1 LTFKNQKM
9 ADAKYIV
16 DGNEVKGE
24 KGFSS
29 VEWIDDTYFT
39 IQFMGKKFHG
49 GVIEA
54 ATEDQKMTI
63 KVNQRTFEVKKERP
77 IDELIHKMGLDKK
90 KVRKLHQLKSP
101 MPGRILKFSIEVG
114 DEVTLGTPLLTLEA
128 MKMENVIK
136 AEGEGKVKAIVKDK
150 ETVVEKGELIIEFE

>member
-1 LTFKNQKM
+1 M
-9 ADAKYIV
+9 AEAKFIV

-29 VEWIDDTYFT
+29 IEWIDNTYFT
-39 IQFMGKKFHG
+39 IHFMGKKFHG
-49 GVIEA
+49 EIIEA
-54 ATEDQKMTI
+54 ATEDQRMTI
-63 KVNQRTFEVKKERP
+63 KVNQRTFEVKKERA

-101 MPGRILKFSIEVG
+101 MPGRILSFAVKVG
-114 DEVTLGTPLLTLEA
+114 DEVILGTPLLTLEA

-136 AEGEGKVKAIVKDK
+136 AEGEGIVKSIIKEK

>member
-1 LTFKNQKM
+1 M
-9 ADAKYIV
+9 AESKFLV

-29 VEWIDDTYFT
+29 IEWIDDTYFT
-39 IQFMGKKFHG
+39 IHFMGKLFHG
-49 GVIEA
+49 EIVES

-63 KVNQRTFEVKKERP
+63 KVNQRTFEVKKERA
-77 IDELIHKMGLDKK
+77 IDDLIRQMGLDKK

-101 MPGRILKFSIEVG
+101 MPGRILSFAVAVG
-114 DEVTLGTPLLTLEA
+114 DEVTLGSPLLTLEA

-136 AEGEGKVKAIVKDK
+136 AEGEGKVKSISKSK

>member
-1 LTFKNQKM
+1 MTE
-9 ADAKYIV
+9 AKYIV

-39 IQFMGKKFHG
+39 IHFMGKKFHG
-49 GVIEA
+49 EIVEA

-63 KVNQRTFEVKKERP
+63 KVNHRTFEVKKERP

-90 KVRKLHQLKSP
+90 KIRKLHQLKSP
-101 MPGRILKFSIEVG
+101 MPGRILNFSVNVG
-114 DEVTLGTPLLTLEA
+114 DQVSIGTPLLTLEA

-136 AEGEGKVKAIVKDK
+136 AEGEGIVKAIVKNK

>member
-1 LTFKNQKM
+1 M
-9 ADAKYIV
+9 ADSKFIV

-29 VEWIDDTYFT
+29 IEWVDNTYFT
-39 IQFMGKKFHG
+39 IHFMGKKFHG
-49 GVIEA
+49 EIIEA
-54 ATEDQKMTI
+54 ATEDQRMTI
-63 KVNQRTFEVKKERP
+63 KVNQRTFEVKKERA
-77 IDELIHKMGLDKK
+77 IDDLIRQMGLDKK

-101 MPGRILKFSIEVG
+101 MPGRILSFAVEVG
-114 DEVTLGTPLLTLEA
+114 DVVALGSPLLTLEA

-136 AEGEGKVKAIVKDK
+136 AEGEGKVKSITKAK

>member
-1 LTFKNQKM
+1 MTESKF
-9 ADAKYIV
+9 IV

-29 VEWIDDTYFT
+29 IEWIDNTYFS
-39 IQFMGKKFHG
+39 IPFLGKKFHG
-49 GVIEA
+49 EIIEA

-63 KVNQRTFEVKKERP
+63 KLNQRTFEVKKERAF
-77 IDELIHKMGLDKK
+77 DELIRQMGLDKK

-101 MPGRILKFSIEVG
+101 MPGRILNFAVEIE
-114 DEVTLGTPLLTLEA
+114 DEVTLGSPLLTLEA

-136 AEGEGKVKAIVKDK
+136 AEGEGKVKAINKAE
-150 ETVVEKGELIIEFE
+150 ETVVEKRELLIDFE

>member
-1 LTFKNQKM
+1 M
-9 ADAKYIV
+9 AETKFIV

-29 VEWIDDTYFT
+29 IEWIDDTYFT
-39 IQFMGKKFHG
+39 IHFMGKKFHG
-49 GVIEA
+49 EIIEA

-63 KVNQRTFEVKKERP
+63 KVNQRTFEVKKERA
-77 IDELIHKMGLDKK
+77 IDELIRQMGLDKK

-101 MPGRILKFSIEVG
+101 MPGRILSFAVEIG
-114 DEVTLGTPLLTLEA
+114 DQVSLGTPLLTLEA

-136 AEGEGKVKAIVKDK
+136 AEGEGIVKSIAKAK

>member
-1 LTFKNQKM
+1 MTE
-9 ADAKYIV
+9 AKYIV

-39 IQFMGKKFHG
+39 IHFMGKKFHG
-49 GVIEA
+49 EIVEA

-90 KVRKLHQLKSP
+90 KIRKLHQLKSP
-101 MPGRILKFSIEVG
+101 MPGRILNFSVNVG
-114 DEVTLGTPLLTLEA
+114 DQVSIGTPLLTLEA

-136 AEGEGKVKAIVKDK
+136 AEGEGIVKAIVKNK

>member
-1 LTFKNQKM
+1 M
-9 ADAKYIV
+9 AAAKYIL
-16 DGNEVKGE
+16 DGNEVAGE

-29 VEWIDDTYFT
+29 VEWIDDTYFN
-39 IQFMGKKFHG
+39 IHFMGKKFHG
-49 GVIEA
+49 EVVEA

-63 KVNQRTFEVKKERP
+63 KVNQRTFEVKKQRP
-77 IDELIHKMGLDKK
+77 IDELIRQMGLDKK

-101 MPGRILKFSIEVG
+101 MPGRILNFSVEIG

-136 AEGEGKVKAIVKDK
+136 AEGEGKVKAIAKSK

>member
-1 LTFKNQKM
+1 M
-9 ADAKYIV
+9 AESKFLV

-29 VEWIDDTYFT
+29 IEWIDDTYFT
-39 IQFMGKKFHG
+39 IHFMGKEFHG
-49 GVIEA
+49 EIIEA
-54 ATEDQKMTI
+54 ATEDQRMTI
-63 KVNQRTFEVKKERP
+63 KVNQRTFEVKKERA
-77 IDELIHKMGLDKK
+77 IDDLIRQMGLDKK

-101 MPGRILKFSIEVG
+101 MPGRILSFAVEVG
-114 DEVTLGTPLLTLEA
+114 DEVILGTPLLTLEA

-136 AEGEGKVKAIVKDK
+136 AEGEGKVKSITKVK

>member
-1 LTFKNQKM
+1 MTET
-9 ADAKYIV
+9 KYIV
-16 DGNEVKGE
+16 DGNEMVGE

-39 IQFMGKKFHG
+39 VHFMGKKFHG
-49 GVIEA
+49 EIVEA

-63 KVNQRTFEVKKERP
+63 KVNQRTFEIKKERP

-101 MPGRILKFSIEVG
+101 MPGRILSFAVEVG
-114 DEVTLGTPLLTLEA
+114 DEVTLGSPLLTLEA

-136 AEGEGKVKAIVKDK
+136 AEGEGKVKSIAKSK

>member
-1 LTFKNQKM
+1 M
-9 ADAKYIV
+9 AESKFLV

-29 VEWIDDTYFT
+29 IEWIDDTYFT
-39 IQFMGKKFHG
+39 IHFMGKQFHG
-49 GVIEA
+49 EIIEA
-54 ATEDQKMTI
+54 ATEDQRMTI
-63 KVNQRTFEVKKERP
+63 KVNQRTFEVKKERA
-77 IDELIHKMGLDKK
+77 IDDLIRQMGLDKK

-101 MPGRILKFSIEVG
+101 MPGRILSFAVEVG
-114 DEVTLGTPLLTLEA
+114 DEVSLGSPLLTLEA

-136 AEGEGKVKAIVKDK
+136 AEGEGKVKSITKLK